1 MNKLF
6 TVILSLFF
14 MTSMYGQ
21 GLQDA
26 LRFSLTSPGGT
37 ARTIGA
43 GGAFG
48 ALGGDFGSITINPA
62 GLGTYR
68 ASEFVISPAITSRS
82 VSSIM
87 QGTNQGYLTE
97 ESHLGLEN
105 LGIVLAH
112 NPIGS
117 DWYSSNLAIG
127 FNKIANFNSDYFFGG
142 KTIGGIAER
151 FEESADGRSIDQLDD
166 FEGYPA
172 YITGAIFDFDE
183 DLDYDTD
190 LTGFPDQ
197 QVYKEQLVQQR
208 GSINELSITWAGN
221 YKNKMSVGVGLGVP
235 FISYEES
242 KIYSESDDNNEVDFF
257 DRLEYIEYLN
267 TTGTGFN
274 IKAGM
279 IYTPIRALRLGLS
292 FQSPTWY
299 FLTDDYFTELTY
311 GYTDNTGANE
321 STQASPDGT
330 FQYRFSAPWLVTAS
344 AGTIYRVGKIQG
356 FLSADLEYRDYTSS
370 SFNLTSSS
378 NEPSDRTLTRELNSE
393 IDKQLATSTTLR
405 LGTELAFK
413 KLRLRG
419 GVQVRQSVFAID
431 DKATD
436 ANVSFGLG
444 LREDRFFIDFAYT
457 GGQRS
462 EGYLP
467 YLTSNESR
475 NPFVENDISTDN
487 LILTLGYKF

>member
-6 TVILSLFF
+6 TVIVSLFF
-14 MTSMYGQ
+14 LTSIYGQ

-82 VSSIM
+82 VTSIM
-87 QGTNQGYLTE
+87 QGTNQGFITE

-151 FEESADGRSIDQLDD
+151 FEESADGRSVDQLDD

-197 QVYKEQLVQQR
+197 QVYKEQVVQQR

-311 GYTDNTGANE
+311 GYTDNSGTNE

-330 FQYRFSAPWLVTAS
+330 FQYRFSAPWIVTAS
-344 AGTIYRVGKIQG
+344 AGTLYRLGEIQG
-356 FLSADLEYRDYTSS
+356 FLSADVEYRDYSS
-370 SFNLTSSS
+370 GSFNLTSSS
-378 NEPSDRTLTRELNSE
+378 NLPSDRTLTRELNAE

-413 KLRLRG
+413 KLRVRG
-419 GVQVRQSVFAID
+419 GIQIRQSVFAID

-436 ANVSFGLG
+436 SNMSLGLG
-444 LREDRFFIDFAYT
+444 LREDRFFIDLAYA
-457 GGQRS
+457 GGERS